1 MNAKQYELANK
12 YFDNAL
18 NYARENG
25 MNDFY
30 QINAQKARGL
40 VEYVIEND
48 ASVEEA
54 FYKMKEAHNLLIK
67 DLDNVRNKQWYQ
79 LSQGKL
85 YYNFYSRYGEELNPL
100 ELMAFLSYV
109 NTFRREVENYQI
121 TQEGSEVDKSLHYI
135 DKILKEKQQ

>member
-1 MNAKQYELANK
+1 MNAKQYDLANK

-40 VEYVIEND
+40 VEDVIENGVP
-48 ASVEEA
+48 VEEA
-54 FYKMKEAHNLLIK
+54 FSKMKEAHNLLIK
-67 DLDNVRNKQWYQ
+67 DLNNTRNKQHYQ
-79 LSQGKL
+79 LSQGNL
-85 YYNFYSRYGEELNPL
+85 YYNFYSRYGKELAPL

-109 NTFRREVENYQI
+109 HSFRREVENYQI
-121 TQEGSEVDKSLHYI
+121 TQEGSKVDKSLHYI
-135 DKILKEKQQ
+135 EKILKEN